1 MIRWANDTRYY
12 KATIQ
17 RDLFGL
23 CVVYSYGGLGNKLGQ
38 SRSIPCDDLAHA
50 RRELRAIFKRRK
62 QRGYRLFP

>member
-1 MIRWANDTRYY
+1 MIRWESDTRYY

-23 CVVYSYGGLGNKLGQ
+23 CVVYRYGGLGTKQGR
-38 SRSIPCDDLAHA
+38 SRSIPCDDIDHA
-50 RRELRAIFKRRK
+50 KRELRAIFKRRK